1 MLITMLR
8 LLTRELNLCYGFVRR
23 DLGTGLLP
31 VPLFTLASLLYRRT
45 PRAEIAPAIIQA
57 FLYGF
62 LYLYTFVVSN
72 QITGVRED
80 RVNKPDRPI
89 ASGAES
95 VSAAKTRYW
104 ALTVMYLALG
114 HYLDV
119 TIWTVLWIGT
129 TIAHNPLGFSNFGPT
144 KDLCMGL
151 GCIAQ
156 LKAAWAIGGAPPA
169 MGWYWIKVI
178 TLYMLWP
185 IPLQDLRDVP
195 GDLAAGRRT
204 TPILLGDFAARVYIA
219 VGIVVSQYLLIYHR
233 ILEYRYDTSTV
244 ATAVVLGLMT
254 VGCIFRLF
262 AFRSLTSDRFS
273 YWLYTVI
280 YVCQPLAACV
290 TLR

>member
-1 MLITMLR
+1 MLQILF
-8 LLTRELNLCYGFVRR
+8 RELRLCYGFVRR

-31 VPLFTLASLLYRRT
+31 VPGFTLASLLYRKA
-45 PRAEIAPAIIQA
+45 PREEMVSAIAMA

-72 QITGVRED
+72 QITGVSED
-80 RVNKPDRPI
+80 KINKPDRPI

-95 VSAAKTRYW
+95 VTAAKVRYW
-104 ALTVMYLALG
+104 VLTALYLALG
-114 HYLDV
+114 YGLGV
-119 TIWTVLWIGT
+119 SEWALLWILT
-129 TIAHNPLGFSNFGPT
+129 TIAHNPLGWSNFGPT

-156 LKAAWAIGGAPPA
+156 LKAAWAIGGSPPD
-169 MGWYWIKVI
+169 MGWEWIKVI

-204 TPILLGDFAARVYIA
+204 TPILLGDMPARLYISA
-219 VGIVVSQYLLIYHR
+219 GIIVSQFLLIKYR
-233 ILEYRYDTSTV
+233 ILEYRYDTSTI
-244 ATAVVLGLMT
+244 VLSAALVLMT

-280 YVCQPLAACV
+280 YVFQPLSACIA
-290 TLR
+290 LR

>member
-1 MLITMLR
+1 MLQV
-8 LLTRELNLCYGFVRR
+8 LTRELTLCYGFVRR

-31 VPLFTLASLLYRRT
+31 VPAFTLASLIYRNA
-45 PRAEIAPAIIQA
+45 PRSEIAPAIGHA

-72 QITGVRED
+72 QISGVSED
-80 RVNKPDRPI
+80 KVNKPDRPI

-95 VSAAKTRYW
+95 LSAAKNRYW
-104 ALTVMYLALG
+104 SLTVIYLALG
-114 HYLDV
+114 YSLGV
-119 TIWTVLWIGT
+119 CKWTLLWIAT

-156 LKAAWAIGGAPPA
+156 LKAAWAIGGAPA
-169 MGWYWIKVI
+169 DMGWAWIKVI

-204 TPILLGDFAARVYIA
+204 TPILLGDLPARIYIS
-219 VGIVVSQYLLIYHR
+219 VGIAVSQYLLIYHR
-233 ILEYRYDTSTV
+233 ILQHRYDDSTV
-244 ATAVVLGLMT
+244 ALSVALGLMT

-262 AFRSLTSDRFS
+262 YFRSLTSDRFS

-280 YVCQPLAACV
+280 YVLQPLAACV

>member
-1 MLITMLR
+1 MSK
-8 LLTRELNLCYGFVRR
+8 E
-23 DLGTGLLP
+23 
-31 VPLFTLASLLYRRT
+31 
-45 PRAEIAPAIIQA
+45 A

-95 VSAAKTRYW
+95 LSAAKTRYW
-104 ALTVMYLALG
+104 LLTALYLVLG
-114 HYLDV
+114 HYLGA
-119 TIWTVLWIGT
+119 TIWTLLWIGT

-156 LKAAWAIGGAPPA
+156 LKAAWTIGGAPAA
-169 MGWYWIKVI
+169 MGWHWIKVI
-178 TLYMLWP
+178 ALYMLWP

-204 TPILLGDFAARVYIA
+204 TPILLGDFAGEFVLFCPLPLVY
-219 VGIVVSQYLLIYHR
+219 
-233 ILEYRYDTSTV
+233 
-244 ATAVVLGLMT
+244 
-254 VGCIFRLF
+254 
-262 AFRSLTSDRFS
+262 
-273 YWLYTVI
+273 W
-280 YVCQPLAACV
+280 
-290 TLR
+290 

>member
-1 MLITMLR
+1 MLHILF
-8 LLTRELNLCYGFVRR
+8 RELKLCYGFVRR
-23 DLGTGLLP
+23 DLGTGMLP
-31 VPLFTLASLLYRRT
+31 VPGFTLASLLYRQAST
-45 PRAEIAPAIIQA
+45 EEITATIPKA

-72 QITGVRED
+72 QITGVSED
-80 RVNKPDRPI
+80 KINKPDRPI

-95 VSAAKTRYW
+95 VTAAKTRYW
-104 ALTVMYLALG
+104 ILTALYLAYGTYLG
-114 HYLDV
+114 APE
-119 TIWTVLWIGT
+119 WTLLWIAT

-156 LKAAWAIGGAPPA
+156 LKAAWIIGGAAPE
-169 MGWYWIKVI
+169 MGWHWIKVI

-195 GDLAAGRRT
+195 GDKAAGRRT
-204 TPILLGDFAARVYIA
+204 TPILLGDMPARIYISA
-219 VGIVVSQYLLIYHR
+219 GIIVSQFILIKYR
-233 ILEYRYDTSTV
+233 ILEYRYDSSTI
-244 ATAVVLGLMT
+244 ALSVLLVLMT
-254 VGCIFRLF
+254 IGCVVRLF

-280 YVCQPLAACV
+280 YVFQPLSACI

>member
-1 MLITMLR
+1 MFQFLF
-8 LLTRELNLCYGFVRR
+8 RELGLCYGFVRR

-31 VPLFTLASLLYRRT
+31 VPGFTLASLLYRKA
-45 PRAEIAPAIIQA
+45 PREEMVPAIAMA

-72 QITGVRED
+72 QITGVSED
-80 RVNKPDRPI
+80 KINKPDRPI

-95 VSAAKTRYW
+95 LSAAKIRYW
-104 ALTVMYLALG
+104 VLTTLYLALG
-114 HYLDV
+114 YVLGV
-119 TIWTVLWIGT
+119 SEWALLWILT
-129 TIAHNPLGFSNFGPT
+129 TIAHNPLGWSDFGPT

-156 LKAAWAIGGAPPA
+156 LKAAWAIGGSPPD
-169 MGWYWIKVI
+169 MGWAWIKII

-204 TPILLGDFAARVYIA
+204 TPILLGDMPARIYISA
-219 VGIVVSQYLLIYHR
+219 GIVVSQFLLIKYR
-233 ILEYRYDTSTV
+233 ILAYRYDTSTMILSAALV
-244 ATAVVLGLMT
+244 LMT

-280 YVCQPLAACV
+280 YVFQPLSACI

>member
-1 MLITMLR
+1 MFHTLS
-8 LLTRELNLCYGFVRR
+8 RELQLCYGFVRR

-31 VPLFTLASLLYRRT
+31 VPGFTLASLLYRKAAR
-45 PRAEIAPAIIQA
+45 EEMIPAIAVA

-72 QITGVRED
+72 QITGVSED
-80 RVNKPDRPI
+80 KINKPDRPI

-95 VSAAKTRYW
+95 LRAAKIRYW
-104 ALTVMYLALG
+104 VLTAMYLALG
-114 HYLDV
+114 HALGV
-119 TIWTVLWIGT
+119 SEWALLWIVT

-156 LKAAWAIGGAPPA
+156 LKAAWAIGGSPPD
-169 MGWYWIKVI
+169 MGWEWIKVI

-204 TPILLGDFAARVYIA
+204 TPILLGDLPARLYISA
-219 VGIVVSQYLLIYHR
+219 GIIVSQFLLIKYR
-233 ILEYRYDTSTV
+233 ILEYRYDTSTI
-244 ATAVVLGLMT
+244 VLSAALVLMT
-254 VGCIFRLF
+254 IGCIFRLF

-280 YVCQPLAACV
+280 YVFQPLSACI